1 MKYLNLAKEAV
12 KAHEGLRHKP
22 YLCTKGKLTIGYGRN
37 IEDNGI
43 TTHEANILLEHDLK
57 IADIEARKFTTAFEE
72 LNDVRKSV
80 IINMVFNLGLTK
92 LSKFVEF
99 KKALENGDYEK
110 ASFEMLNSLWASQV
124 GTRAN
129 TLAEQMERG

>member
-57 IADIEARKFTTAFEE
+57 MADIEARKFTKSFDE
-72 LNDVRKSV
+72 LSDTRKSV
-80 IINMVFNLGLTK
+80 IVNMVFNLGITR
-92 LSKFVEF
+92 LSKFVKF
-99 KKALENGDYEK
+99 KQALEQGNYEQ
-110 ASFEMLNSLWASQV
+110 ASFEMLNSLWAVQV
-124 GTRAN
+124 GLRAN